1 MGAEPEKPARPGDES
16 AVRCVERTGKLA
28 TAVPSVS
35 HIRLSIMVRSSRVPL
50 IGTLAIVF
58 AVVLAWALA
67 TRGDRRVSMTREVE
81 REMRL
86 GAEFAT
92 QLERR
97 LTGPGDS
104 LTAIDAVAATYLER
118 LRLGL
123 GSPFRLI
130 DYALVDRMLSDSVRR
145 RVAYAVLDRTLNG
158 DTYHA
163 PASALM
169 MAGTQTDTRPEIAER
184 HVSLIDQAVARADD
198 PRAGELAV
206 REAYRLAVA
215 AGSVGRRG
223 PWLGTQAAA
232 LARDRELARRDVAR
246 LVEMAA
252 RNRVDPLGL
261 IPVWRLERRFS
272 VERPL
277 MEPLTANAERD
288 ALEGVPALV
297 RQIDSLAAEER
308 RLAADSSYSMP
319 ATPARVSESAARRLA
334 WVVSTR
340 AAPPQAPV
348 AVAVTS
354 TVRPARQTGPV
365 DHSVR
370 EGLMRFAQR
379 AVNDETLAA
388 EYALF
393 NTRDTSQTTSPSL
406 AVLWA
411 AVSMRAY
418 GQERVWFPGDPGP
431 TVPDLKDRFGLASVS
446 FDAGVPVVWRPYYLR
461 MLGVA
466 LTDLQRVLPAFG
478 VRGLGVHFGESPMR
492 DAALAMHDP
501 ATRTIFF
508 PIGTSAGVMAHEL
521 AHDLDWQTARTRYGL
536 RGTYS
541 TDRAV
546 REYRDRLAASMREL
560 SDAGPGES
568 SLGTDG
574 ARALPSPRPTEVF
587 ARNVDW
593 FVSAALAREGRMNG
607 YLSAVQ
613 DGLLTGYGAVA
624 APEVSRDGAQAMIG
638 ALDEMTLVAPVTR
651 AWFVEAHGKGRKLP
665 VSDLTRRV
673 LDVPLTLGDRRAS
686 RPGASPT
693 DMVALSGEASARALV
708 AMGAG
713 CRDGVID
720 DRLADERADLLVEA
734 ADARARGLLARRA
747 RFAASSDRAPWQA
760 RALLGNAWTPEY
772 ADKARLEL
780 RDVILRRA
788 VAASTPRGVT
798 AVVAATPLG
807 CR

>member
-1 MGAEPEKPARPGDES
+1 MPASGDES
-16 AVRCVERTGKLA
+16 VVRCVERTGKLA
-28 TAVPSVS
+28 TAVPRVS
-35 HIRLSIMVRSSRVPL
+35 RIRLSTMVRSSRVPL
-50 IGTLAIVF
+50 IGTLAIAF
-58 AVVLAWALA
+58 AVILAWALA
-67 TRGDRRVSMTREVE
+67 TRGDRRVSMSRAVE

-130 DYALVDRMLSDSVRR
+130 DYALADRMLSDSVRR
-145 RVAYAVLDRTLNG
+145 RLAYAVLDRTLDG

-163 PASALM
+163 PASALV
-169 MAGTQTDTRPEIAER
+169 MAGTQLDTRPDIAER

-232 LARDRELARRDVAR
+232 LARDRELARRDVAK
-246 LVEMAA
+246 LLEMAA
-252 RNRVDPLGL
+252 RNHVDPLGL
-261 IPVWRLERRFS
+261 IPVWRSERRFS

-277 MEPLTANAERD
+277 MEPLTARAERD
-288 ALEGVPALV
+288 ALEGVPGLV
-297 RQIDSLAAEER
+297 RQIDSLAAVER
-308 RLAADSSYSMP
+308 RLAADTSYSTP
-319 ATPARVSESAARRLA
+319 ATPSTPSRVSESAARRLA

-348 AVAVTS
+348 TVAVTS
-354 TVRPARQTGPV
+354 TVRPGRLTEGV
-365 DHSVR
+365 DHSLR
-370 EGLMRFAQR
+370 EGLTRFAQR

-393 NTRDTSQTTSPSL
+393 TTRDTSRATSPSL
-406 AVLWA
+406 ALLWA

-418 GQERVWFPGDPGP
+418 GQERVWFPGDAGP

-446 FDAGVPVVWRPYYLR
+446 FDADVPVAWRPYYLR

-478 VRGLGVHFGESPMR
+478 ARGLGVHFGASPMR

-501 ATRTIFF
+501 ATRTVFF

-521 AHDLDWQTARTRYGL
+521 AHDLDWQAARTKYGL

-546 REYRDRLAASMREL
+546 RQYRDRLAASMLEL

-624 APEVSRDGAQAMIG
+624 APEVSRDGAQAMIS
-638 ALDEMTLVAPVTR
+638 ALDEMTLVAPATR
-651 AWFVEAHGKGRKLP
+651 TWFVEAHGKGRTVP
-665 VSDLTRRV
+665 ISDLTRRV
-673 LDVPLTLGDRRAS
+673 LDVPLTAGDRRAIRTGPS
-686 RPGASPT
+686 AI
-693 DMVALSGEASARALV
+693 DVVAPSGEASARALV
-708 AMGAG
+708 AIGAA
-713 CRDGVID
+713 CREGAID
-720 DRLADERADLLVEA
+720 SRLAHERADLLLEA

-747 RFAASSDRAPWQA
+747 RFAASSDRALWQA

-772 ADKARLEL
+772 AEKARLDL
-780 RDVILRRA
+780 RDAILRRA
-788 VAASTPRGVT
+788 VAASTPRGVA
-798 AVVAATPLG
+798 AVLAATPLG